1 MVLLCAAVLLPTRGD
16 PTAAPPVGN
25 VAELLEDEA
34 QGLIN
39 KLGSQGGGRGVV
51 EASDVYSGKAAIKII
66 PMQLFERNIP
76 GWSYRIVEKPA
87 AGEYRYLRFAW
98 RAQGAVKGIMLQ
110 MHDEK
115 DWNLRFTAG
124 VDVPN
129 WGTKFVAATP
139 PSRWTVVTR
148 DLFAEFG
155 QRTIKGIALTVFEG
169 DCGYFDHIYLAR
181 TIDDLDRIDVTG
193 LCEVFSLPPRL
204 NDDKLDQLWTD
215 LAAEDAS
222 KAYLAFWTLA
232 AAPARSTPFVCQNLA
247 FPHSAGAI
255 PQIKIWIA
263 ELDADQYA
271 VRERATQHLTQNLEV
286 ASEFLKKGLEDASPE
301 ARTRILQLLERAADK
316 GARTRSAE
324 RINKALRLLKYTNT
338 PGGRAFLDER
348 AHREMDSNTTPRP

>member
-1 MVLLCAAVLLPTRGD
+1 
-16 PTAAPPVGN
+16 
-25 VAELLEDEA
+25 
-34 QGLIN
+34 
-39 KLGSQGGGRGVV
+39 
-51 EASDVYSGKAAIKII
+51 
-66 PMQLFERNIP
+66 
-76 GWSYRIVEKPA
+76 
-87 AGEYRYLRFAW
+87 
-98 RAQGAVKGIMLQ
+98 MLQ

-169 DCGYFDHIYLAR
+169 EAGYFDHIYLAR

-193 LCEVFSLPPRL
+193 LREVFSLPPQL
-204 NDDKLDQLWTD
+204 NPDRLDQLWTD

-316 GARTRSAE
+316 GEKTRSAE
-324 RINKALRLLKYTNT
+324 RIEKGLRLLKYTNT
-338 PGGRAFLDER
+338 PGGRAFLDEW
-348 AHREMDSNTTPRP
+348 ANREGDPSRKPRR